1 MALHLHQILC
11 LKLSNAVVVVKSSAG
26 QKGVDAD
33 NLTLYVECFEHVR
46 EATGVSMRRQGRL
59 FRPMKMTMM
68 KIMTIRYGTL
78 LKIPIMKNTIK
89 VYSHI

>member
-1 MALHLHQILC
+1 M
-11 LKLSNAVVVVKSSAG
+11 
-26 QKGVDAD
+26 DAD
-33 NLTLYVECFEHVR
+33 NLTLYVECFVHVR
-46 EATGVSMRRQGRL
+46 EATCVSMRRQGKL

-78 LKIPIMKNTIK
+78 LKIPIMRNTIE